1 MTTLR
6 KSMMIGL
13 LAVGLG
19 AGTAGAWADMGEGGF
34 GHGRHGHGGARM
46 HSPEQMKQAFEKRQQ
61 QLHDKLKLDARQET
75 AWKTYVDTI
84 RPAAP
89 ATRPSR
95 EELAKL
101 PAPDR
106 LQKRMEF
113 LQEHEKRLAL
123 RIAATREFYA
133 VLTPEQKKV
142 FDAGF
147 AHGPRGGRDRE
158 RGHHGPHGEKS

>member
-13 LAVGLG
+13 LAIGIG
-19 AGTAGAWADMGEGGF
+19 AGSAGVWAQADGDGQ
-34 GHGRHGHGGARM
+34 GRHGHASGRM
-46 HSPEQMKQAFEKRQQ
+46 HSPERMKQAFEKRQQ
-61 QLHDKLKLDARQET
+61 ALHDKLKLDAKQEA

-84 RPAAP
+84 RPSVPAA
-89 ATRPSR
+89 RPDR
-95 EELAKL
+95 AEIAKL

-142 FDAGF
+142 FDAEF
-147 AHGPRGGRDRE
+147 MHGPRGHHK
-158 RGHHGPHGEKS
+158 RGHHGPRGEKS

>member
-13 LAVGLG
+13 LAVALG
-19 AGTAGAWADMGEGGF
+19 AGSAGAFAHMGEGGPE
-34 GHGRHGHGGARM
+34 HGHRGHAGGRM

-61 QLHDKLKLDARQET
+61 ALHDKLKLDGQQEA
-75 AWKTYVDTI
+75 AWKKYIDTV

-89 ATRPSR
+89 AARPDR
-95 EELAKL
+95 AEMAAM

-142 FDAGF
+142 FDAEF

-158 RGHHGPHGEKS
+158 RGHHGPRGEKS